1 VTESFW
7 ILPDTANLRTPT
19 TILKEQAEALTQQTG
34 GLLKG
39 EVSLRPAKSGG
50 GHGLTGSIATLTIAV
65 PAIDSYFVTALSY
78 QHGLES
84 YPGALFLNF
93 ENRSVEVAD
102 ESAFTH
108 ALRAALSST
117 KTQNVLS
124 NLLSQAGAG

>member
-1 VTESFW
+1 MTESFW

-19 TILKEQAEALTQQTG
+19 TMLKEQAEALTQQTG

-50 GHGLTGSIATLTIAV
+50 HGLTGTIVTLTIAV
-65 PAIDSYFVTALSY
+65 PAIDSYFITALSY

-84 YPGALFLNF
+84 YPGALYLNF

-102 ESAFTH
+102 ESEFTSV
-108 ALRAALSST
+108 LKAALSST

-124 NLLSQAGAG
+124 NLLSQAGAA